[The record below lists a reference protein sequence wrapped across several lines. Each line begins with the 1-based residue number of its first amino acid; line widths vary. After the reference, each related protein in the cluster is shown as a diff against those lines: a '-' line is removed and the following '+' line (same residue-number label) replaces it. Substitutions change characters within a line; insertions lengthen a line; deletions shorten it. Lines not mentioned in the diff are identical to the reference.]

1 MPCAALQ
8 KAATVIASAAGRH
21 GGGFSPDP
29 YDTNLGSPIGHA
41 AYEMKRFVGLG
52 CHGGGFMPD
61 PYAYDTN
68 LGSPFG
74 HTAYEMKSFVGLGC
88 DGLLSD
94 DIVVDES
101 RSGAAVVE
109 MCCGMRCAPAS
120 SAVKLITTK
129 SITRGR

>member
-1 MPCAALQ
+1 MPCATLQ

-52 CHGGGFMPD
+52 C
-61 PYAYDTN
+61 
-68 LGSPFG
+68 S
-74 HTAYEMKSFVGLGC
+74 
-88 DGLLSD
+88 GLLSD
-94 DIVVDES
+94 DIVADES

-109 MCCGMRCAPAS
+109 MCCGMRCA
-120 SAVKLITTK
+120 VKL
-129 SITRGR
+129 